1 MKPIGLQLYS
11 VRDMAEKD
19 FFGTLRKVAEIGYAG
34 VELSVFH
41 GHKPD
46 DVKKA
51 MDDLG
56 LKVISS
62 HDGLPADQAAF
73 DNIVAQAKLFGH
85 DLTVVGWASPEN
97 FQTLDA
103 VRKLADRLE
112 AHAQRLKPHGLK
124 LAYHN
129 HAQEMVPLGD
139 DYALGHLYN
148 FAPAIWGQTD
158 IFWASNFG
166 KADPVSF
173 VRRHARRI
181 NTLHVKDGPLVEG
194 KNWLAVGSGKVKVAD
209 CIHAADENVLKWLIV
224 ELDACDTDMLTAVR
238 ESYQFLVRNK
248 LGTGKK

>member
-11 VRDMAEKD
+11 VRDMAAKD

-34 VELSVFH
+34 VELSGFH
-41 GHKPD
+41 GHTEAD
-46 DVKKA
+46 TKKVL
-51 MDDLG
+51 DDLG
-56 LKVISS
+56 LKAVSS

-73 DNIVAQAKLFGH
+73 DATVARAKLFGH
-85 DLTVVGWASPEN
+85 DLTVVAWMPPEH

-103 VRKLADRLE
+103 VRKLADTLE
-112 AHAQRLKPHGLK
+112 AYAQRLKPHGLK

-129 HAQEMVPLGD
+129 HAQEMVQLGD
-139 DYALGHLYN
+139 DYALGHLYK
-148 FAPAIWGQTD
+148 FAPTLWGQTD
-158 IFWASNFG
+158 IIWASNFG
-166 KADPVSF
+166 KADPVAF
-173 VRRHARRI
+173 VRKHAKKI

-209 CIHAADENVLKWLIV
+209 CVKAADPSVLKWLIV

-238 ESYQFLVRNK
+238 ESYQFLTRNK